1 MTLAREL
8 AAFVT
13 STSFKDLPPLAVE
26 RAEMVIASTLASAAA
41 GCGISSADIVRSL
54 AGERGG
60 TPEASIW
67 FDSGPKLP
75 VADAA
80 RVNAVMS
87 DAAASDDSDLRN
99 IAHIGT
105 IISSTSMALAERISA
120 TGEDVL
126 TAMVLGYEVAGRIGE
141 AITPGF
147 SRRGFH
153 ACVITIFAGAAAA
166 GKILRL
172 TEPQLAQT
180 LAIAATSIG
189 GIRVAADTSLARE
202 YHAGL
207 SAMLGINAALAAQKG
222 YVAEEG
228 ILEARTGFLETFG
241 ATDWEGI
248 TRDLGKEW
256 DIVTEM
262 GLKLVP
268 GGHSNHAAAEAAA
281 EAARTGDVA
290 PSDVERIEVSGP
302 RLIGARVFHPRD
314 LIGMAHSLPYFV
326 AAGVADRDFSW
337 AHASPEKI
345 LDPTISGLQDK
356 VRIDSS
362 AEQDPELGRYMG
374 ATVTITTKAGQR
386 YSSTVRAP
394 RGSGPRGVDWAD
406 VDTKYRT
413 LMPMANLR
421 PEQIEASLG
430 VIHGFDRVRAMPELL
445 DPLRIAP

>member
-8 AAFVT
+8 ARFVIGA
-13 STSFKDLPPLAVE
+13 SFKNLPPLAVE
-26 RAEMVIASTLASAAA
+26 RAKMVIASTVASAAA
-41 GCGISSADIVRSL
+41 GCDISSANIIRSL
-54 AGERGG
+54 AQERGG

-67 FDSGPKLP
+67 FDPGTKLP

-80 RVNAVMS
+80 RVNAVTS

-99 IAHIGT
+99 IAHTGT
-105 IISSTSMALAERISA
+105 IVSSTSIAMAERTAA
-120 TGEDVL
+120 TGQDVL
-126 TAMVLGYEVAGRIGE
+126 AAMALGYEVAGRIGE

-153 ACVITIFAGAAAA
+153 ACVITIFSGATAA
-166 GKILRL
+166 GKLLNL
-172 TEPQLAQT
+172 TEPQLAQA

-207 SAMLGINAALAAQKG
+207 SAMLGVNAVLAAQKG

-241 ATDWEGI
+241 ATGVEGI

-262 GLKLVP
+262 GIKLVP

-281 EAARTGDVA
+281 EAARAGDVA
-290 PSDVERIEVSGP
+290 PADVESIVVSGP
-302 RLIGARVFHPRD
+302 RLIGTRVFHPTD

-326 AAGVADRDFSW
+326 AAGIADRDFSW

-345 LDPTISGLQDK
+345 LDPTIGELQDK
-356 VRIDSS
+356 VRIDSP
-362 AEQDPELGRYMG
+362 AEQEPDLGRYLG
-374 ATVTITTKAGQR
+374 ARVTIATRAGQR
-386 YSSTVRAP
+386 YTSTVKAP
-394 RGSGPRGVDWAD
+394 RGSGPRGIDWAD

-413 LMPMANLR
+413 LTPMAKLK
-421 PEQIEASLG
+421 PEQIEASLR
-430 VIHGFDRVRAMPELL
+430 VIHGFDRVRAMSELL
-445 DPLRIAP
+445 DLLRGAP